1 MAPPYGK
8 PMAEGDRR
16 IRRFYLFRALTSFA
30 LWIPFWTLWA
40 YENLDSVFLITIV
53 DAAFWMT
60 MIGFQ
65 IPAGLLGDK
74 YGRKAM
80 LFLGEIL
87 FSVGVLSFGLST
99 EFWQYIASNFVWA
112 LGVCFVVS
120 GDTPFMYDTLLELKR
135 SNEFTVIMI
144 NATVVA
150 YLMNAMACVVGGY
163 LVHTTGRLDLPLL
176 IAPAI
181 AIMGTMT
188 VFTLKEPKVNRTSVS
203 SFRSHLGVGLKHV
216 LNSRAIVILIL
227 FQIVIEV
234 GVYVMMIF
242 RSIYMEEDL
251 SLGHLQIGLLFCSF
265 LIVAAVIIGFA
276 RKVGDI
282 LGEKRALLFLYLAV
296 FFSFLVVFVVRSPIA
311 IVTQYLIY
319 VVAGIQGP
327 IIFGYI
333 NKRVDSEHRSTIVSI
348 ATFVFTIILVL
359 VEVGAGF
366 MASAWGLIESLFVLT
381 LCTAPIALILIVLW
395 NREVDREKSPAEHI
409 PAQ

>member
-1 MAPPYGK
+1 
-8 PMAEGDRR
+8 MAEGDGR

-30 LWIPFWTLWA
+30 LWMPFWTLWA
-40 YENLDSVFLITIV
+40 YENLDSVFLITVV

-87 FSVGVLSFGLST
+87 FSVGVLTFGLST

-135 SNEFTVIMI
+135 PNEFTVIMI

-150 YLMNAMACVVGGY
+150 YLMNAVACVVGGY

-203 SFRSHLGVGLKHV
+203 SFRSHFGVGLRQV

-242 RSIYMEEDL
+242 RSIYMNEDL
-251 SLGHLQIGLLFCSF
+251 SLDHLQIGLLFCSF
-265 LIVAAVIIGFA
+265 LIVGAIIIGFA
-276 RKVGDI
+276 RRVGDI

-296 FFSFLVVFVVRSPIA
+296 FFSFVVVFVVRSPIA

-319 VVAGIQGP
+319 VVAGVQGP

-333 NKRVDSEHRSTIVSI
+333 NKRVDSEHRSTIISI
-348 ATFVFTIILVL
+348 ATFIFTIVLVL

-395 NREVDREKSPAEHI
+395 NREVDRAESSVENVL
-409 PAQ
+409 AE

>member
-1 MAPPYGK
+1 
-8 PMAEGDRR
+8 
-16 IRRFYLFRALTSFA
+16 
-30 LWIPFWTLWA
+30 
-40 YENLDSVFLITIV
+40 
-53 DAAFWMT
+53 
-60 MIGFQ
+60 
-65 IPAGLLGDK
+65 LLGDK

-87 FSVGVLSFGLST
+87 FSVGVLTFGLST

-150 YLMNAMACVVGGY
+150 YLMNAVAVVVGGY
-163 LVHTTGRLDLPLL
+163 LVYTTGRLDLPLL

-203 SFRSHLGVGLKHV
+203 SFRSHFGVGLKQV

-242 RSIYMEEDL
+242 RSIYMYEDL
-251 SLGHLQIGLLFCSF
+251 SLDYLQIGLLFCSF
-265 LIVAAVIIGFA
+265 LIVGAIIIGFA
-276 RKVGDI
+276 RRVGDI
-282 LGEKRALLFLYLAV
+282 LGEKRA
-296 FFSFLVVFVVRSPIA
+296 SRS
-311 IVTQYLIY
+311 
-319 VVAGIQGP
+319 
-327 IIFGYI
+327 
-333 NKRVDSEHRSTIVSI
+333 SWSS
-348 ATFVFTIILVL
+348 
-359 VEVGAGF
+359 
-366 MASAWGLIESLFVLT
+366 SS
-381 LCTAPIALILIVLW
+381 
-395 NREVDREKSPAEHI
+395 DRR
-409 PAQ
+409 

>member
-1 MAPPYGK
+1 
-8 PMAEGDRR
+8 MAEGDRR

-30 LWIPFWTLWA
+30 LWMPFWTLWA

-87 FSVGVLSFGLST
+87 FSVGVLTFGLST

-150 YLMNAMACVVGGY
+150 YLMNAVAVVVGGY
-163 LVHTTGRLDLPLL
+163 LVYTTGRLDLPLL

-203 SFRSHLGVGLKHV
+203 SFRSHFGVGLKQV

-242 RSIYMEEDL
+242 RSIYMYEDL
-251 SLGHLQIGLLFCSF
+251 SLDYLQIGLLFCSF
-265 LIVAAVIIGFA
+265 LIVGAIIIGFA
-276 RKVGDI
+276 RRVGDI

-296 FFSFLVVFVVRSPIA
+296 FFSFVVVFVVRSPIA
-311 IVTQYLIY
+311 IVTQYMIY
-319 VVAGIQGP
+319 VVAGVQGP

-348 ATFVFTIILVL
+348 ATFIFTIVLVL

-395 NREVDREKSPAEHI
+395 NREVDRAESPVENA
-409 PAQ
+409 PAK